1 MIISFSMV
9 PEFWINKAPFLG
21 RSSKSQHIY
30 ISMGTCTT
38 WPKHN
43 LTFGWNLCCH
53 IQFLTLSTLKWKFDC
68 VAILNNQQSH
78 HKHIWKQLYD
88 SSYRHIFGCLQK
100 TTVKTYFCWPLYT
113 SWMTC
118 SLNFAVYDQKMHN
131 IIKLFSWG
139 KSWHKD
145 KPIFCWHLIPLL
157 PALDVFCQCWR

>member
-9 PEFWINKAPFLG
+9 PEFWINKAPFMAISPKSQNMFVSMVHVLHGPSMIWPLG
-21 RSSKSQHIY
+21 ETYFARSSHQ
-30 ISMGTCTT
+30 C
-38 WPKHN
+38 
-43 LTFGWNLCCH
+43 
-53 IQFLTLSTLKWKFDC
+53 LTLSTLKWKFDC

-88 SSYRHIFGCLQK
+88 SSYRHIFGCLK
-100 TTVKTYFCWPLYT
+100 NTTGKTYFCWPLYT

-118 SLNFAVYDQKMHN
+118 SLNFAVYDQKTRN
-131 IIKLFSWG
+131 KVFWG